1 MIHNREMHGIH
12 LFYVRNQPQ
21 KINLLREYEIMF
33 PTYLLV
39 NKQMKVIGYNVPR
52 PSEEGWVHWAIAQA
66 ADGEMLSDSY
76 RELMNQSKRYLEFI
90 HKNLPVIASLK
101 P

>member
-1 MIHNREMHGIH
+1 MQ
-12 LFYVRNQPQ
+12 V
-21 KINLLREYEIMF
+21 
-33 PTYLLV
+33 T
-39 NKQMKVIGYNVPR
+39 GYNAPR

-66 ADGEMLSDSY
+66 ANGETLSDSY
-76 RELMNQSKRYLEFI
+76 RELINQSKRYLEFI